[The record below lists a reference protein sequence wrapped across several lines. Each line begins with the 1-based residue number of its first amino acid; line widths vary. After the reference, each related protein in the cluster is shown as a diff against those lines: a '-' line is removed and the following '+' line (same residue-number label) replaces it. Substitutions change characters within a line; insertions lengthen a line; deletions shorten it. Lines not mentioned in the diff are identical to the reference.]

1 MQNIALKNVKPND
14 YVKRK
19 ADSKAV
25 YMKGA
30 YDRTTKSFELVDVED
45 INRVVYIKSSKLV
58 YVGFTY

>member
-1 MQNIALKNVKPND
+1 MQNIILKSVKPGD

-25 YMKGA
+25 YIKGD

-45 INRVVYIKSSKLV
+45 INRVVYIKANKPV

>member
-1 MQNIALKNVKPND
+1 MQNIALKNVKPGD
-14 YVKRK
+14 FVKRK

-30 YDRTTKSFELVDVED
+30 YDKTTKSFELVDVED
-45 INRVVYIKSSKLV
+45 INRVVYIKASKLV